1 MPVIIYY
8 FCLYIRMTDLSY
20 SWNNIYSAK
29 CSSDA
34 VTGKSIALCHF
45 KKTHMN
51 KINLIFMLL
60 LSASLVSVQK
70 AQGCTIIAVGK
81 KATADGSVLIS
92 HTDSGPDSRIYY
104 VPGKTFRAG
113 EQAPVYWGIQDA
125 ALSLMDDGE
134 VLGYIPQ
141 VRKTY
146 GYFHSAYSHMNE
158 VQLGIAESTT
168 SQRPELICTREGG
181 KQIMT
186 IEQAMIFAL
195 QRCDKAR
202 EAVLLIG
209 DLMIRYG
216 FLPSSGDGSEALVI
230 ADTEEAWVFEVFG
243 VGNGWEPGSG
253 KPGAIWAAQ
262 RLPDDQATMVP
273 NWSIIKEI
281 DAGDKSQ
288 FLVSDNYMKEAIDRG
303 WYDPASGKPFV
314 WQEAYAPLPEE
325 FATGRFWLFFSTF
338 MPNLKQWPDRM
349 LDPSNPYKG
358 MEPYF
363 QVVEPLS
370 IYPFAAVPEKK
381 ISVRDVIAFQRST
394 FEGTI
399 YDMTSYPEWLV
410 PDGKGGYVK
419 SPLATPFPG
428 SEMRKLIKQTYRRPV
443 ARHRG
448 HYGMVMQLRDWL
460 PDAIGGVYWVYLDN
474 PYFSPYVPI
483 YAGNLSV
490 AETYNI
496 YDPEK
501 YDERSARWA
510 IDFVDNLANLRFR
523 DIAADVRTVRDP
535 FEEEIFA
542 GQEKTEKEALE
553 MYKKNPETARKF
565 LTAYSDAKMNAVTK
579 MFIELRDQIITR
591 YTNNR
596 E

>member
-1 MPVIIYY
+1 
-8 FCLYIRMTDLSY
+8 
-20 SWNNIYSAK
+20 
-29 CSSDA
+29 
-34 VTGKSIALCHF
+34 
-45 KKTHMN
+45 MN
-51 KINLIFMLL
+51 KINCISLVFLTL
-60 LSASLVSVQK
+60 FLVSVPT
-70 AQGCTIIAVGK
+70 AFSCTIIAAGK
-81 KATADGSVLIS
+81 KATADGSVIIS
-92 HTDSGPDSRIYY
+92 HTDTGPDSRIYY
-104 VPGKTFRAG
+104 VPGKNFRPG
-113 EQAPVYWGIQDA
+113 EMAPVYWGIQDA
-125 ALSLMDDGE
+125 DRPLEDDGE
-134 VLGYIPQ
+134 ILGYIPQ

-146 GYFHSAYSHMNE
+146 GYFHSAYSHINE

-168 SQRPELICTREGG
+168 AQRQELVCTREGG

-216 FLPSSGDGSEALVI
+216 FLPSSGDGSETLVI

-243 VGNGWEPGSG
+243 VGNGWEPGTG
-253 KPGAIWAAQ
+253 RPGAIWAAQ

-281 DAGDKSQ
+281 NPGDEDH
-288 FLVSDNYMKEAIDRG
+288 FLVSDNYKQEAIDRG
-303 WYDPASGKPFV
+303 WYDPASGKPFI
-314 WQEAYAPLPEE
+314 WQEAYSPLPEE
-325 FATGRFWLFFSTF
+325 YATSRFWLFYTTF
-338 MPNLKQWPDRM
+338 MPDLREWPDRK

-358 MEPYF
+358 MQPYF

-381 ISVRDVIAFQRST
+381 ISVQDVIAFQRST

-428 SEMRKLIKQTYRRPV
+428 SEMRKLIRQTYRRPV

-448 HYGMVMQLRDWL
+448 HYGMVIQLRDWL

-490 AETYNI
+490 AETYNV

-510 IDFVDNLANLRFR
+510 IDFVDNLANLQFR
-523 DIAADVRTVRDP
+523 DIDADVRAVREP
-535 FEEEIFA
+535 FEAEMFA
-542 GQEKTEKEALE
+542 GQEKVEAEALAL
-553 MYKKNPETARKF
+553 YKKDQLAARKY
-565 LTAYSDAKMNAVTK
+565 LTGYSDEKMNRVTA
-579 MFIELRDQIITR
+579 MFLQLRDQIIAK

>member
-1 MPVIIYY
+1 MKKIGYII
-8 FCLYIRMTDLSY
+8 
-20 SWNNIYSAK
+20 
-29 CSSDA
+29 
-34 VTGKSIALCHF
+34 
-45 KKTHMN
+45 
-51 KINLIFMLL
+51 LL
-60 LSASLVSVQK
+60 FLVLFLVSVQGVS
-70 AQGCTIIAVGK
+70 GCTIIAAGK
-81 KATADGSVLIS
+81 KATADGSVIIS
-92 HTDSGPDSRIYY
+92 HTDTGPDSRIYY
-104 VPGKTFRAG
+104 VHGKTFRPG
-113 EQAPVYWGIQDA
+113 EMAPVYWGIQDVDRP
-125 ALSLMDDGE
+125 LEDDGE

-168 SQRPELICTREGG
+168 AQRPELVCTREGG

-195 QRCDKAR
+195 QRYDKAR
-202 EAVLLIG
+202 EAVLFIG
-209 DLMIRYG
+209 ELMVRYG
-216 FLPSSGDGSEALVI
+216 FLPSSGDGSETLVI
-230 ADTEEAWVFEVFG
+230 ADADEAWVFEVFG
-243 VGNGWEPGSG
+243 VGNGWDPVTG

-281 DAGDKSQ
+281 NAGDRDQ
-288 FLVSDNYMKEAIDRG
+288 FLVSDNYKQEAIDRG
-303 WYDPASGKPFV
+303 WYDPASGKPFI
-314 WQEAYAPLPEE
+314 WQEAYSPLPEE
-325 FATGRFWLFFSTF
+325 YATSRFWLFYSTF
-338 MPNLKQWPDRM
+338 MPSLKEWPDRK

-358 MEPYF
+358 MQPYY

-381 ISVRDVIAFQRST
+381 ISVQDVIAFQRST

-410 PDGKGGYVK
+410 PDGKGSYVK

-428 SEMRKLIKQTYRRPV
+428 SEMRKLIRQTYRRPV

-510 IDFVDNLANLRFR
+510 IDFVDNLANLQFR
-523 DIAADVRTVRDP
+523 DIADDVRAVREP
-535 FEEEIFA
+535 FEAEMFTA
-542 GQEKTEKEALE
+542 QEKVEAEALSI
-553 MYKKNPETARKF
+553 YKKDQLAARKY
-565 LTAYSDAKMNAVTK
+565 LTGYSDEKMNRVTA
-579 MFIELRDQIITR
+579 MFLQLRDQIIAK

>member
-1 MPVIIYY
+1 MLVPVPRG
-8 FCLYIRMTDLSY
+8 FS
-20 SWNNIYSAK
+20 
-29 CSSDA
+29 
-34 VTGKSIALCHF
+34 
-45 KKTHMN
+45 
-51 KINLIFMLL
+51 
-60 LSASLVSVQK
+60 
-70 AQGCTIIAVGK
+70 CTIIAAGK

-92 HTDSGPDSRIYY
+92 HTDTGPDSRIFY
-104 VPGKTFRAG
+104 VPGKTFRQG
-113 EQAPVYWGIQDA
+113 EQANVYWGIQDA
-125 ALSLMDDGE
+125 GRPLEDDGE
-134 VLGYIPQ
+134 VLGTIPQ

-146 GYFHSAYSHMNE
+146 GYFQSAYSHMNE

-168 SQRPELICTREGG
+168 AQRPELVCTREGG

-195 QRCDKAR
+195 QRYDNAR
-202 EAVLLIG
+202 EAVQFIG

-216 FLPSSGDGSEALVI
+216 FLPSSGDGSETLVI

-243 VGNGWEPGSG
+243 VGNGWTPESG

-262 RLPDDQATMVP
+262 RIPDDQATMVP

-281 DAGDKSQ
+281 DANDRER
-288 FLVSDNYMKEAIDRG
+288 FMVSANYKQEAIDRG
-303 WYDPASGKPFV
+303 WYDPASGKPFI
-314 WQEAYAPLPEE
+314 WQEAYTPLPEE
-325 FATGRFWLFFSTF
+325 YATSRFWLFYTTF
-338 MPNLKQWPDRM
+338 MPHLREWPDRK
-349 LDPSNPYKG
+349 LDPANPFKG
-358 MEPYF
+358 MQPYF

-381 ISVRDVIAFQRST
+381 ISVQEVIAFQRST

-448 HYGMVMQLRDWL
+448 HYGMVMQLRGWL

-510 IDFVDNLANLRFR
+510 IDFVDNLANLQFR
-523 DIAADVRTVRDP
+523 DVAADVRAVRDP
-535 FEEEIFA
+535 FESEMFA
-542 GQEKTEKEALE
+542 AQAGVEADALAR
-553 MYKKNPETARKF
+553 YKKDPAEARRF
-565 LTAYSDAKMNAVTK
+565 LTNYTDGKMNRVTE
-579 MFIELRDQIITR
+579 MFLELRDQIICK

>member
-1 MPVIIYY
+1 
-8 FCLYIRMTDLSY
+8 
-20 SWNNIYSAK
+20 
-29 CSSDA
+29 
-34 VTGKSIALCHF
+34 
-45 KKTHMN
+45 MN
-51 KINLIFMLL
+51 KIILISMLL
-60 LSASLVSVQK
+60 LSAILVSVPK
-70 AQGCTIIAVGK
+70 VHGCTIIAAGK

-92 HTDSGPDSRIYY
+92 HTDTGPDSRIYY

-113 EQAPVYWGIQDA
+113 AQAPVYWGIQDA
-125 ALSLMDDGE
+125 GLSLMDDGE

-168 SQRPELICTREGG
+168 AQRPELVCTREGG
-181 KQIMT
+181 KQIIT

-216 FLPSSGDGSEALVI
+216 FLPSSGDGSETLVI
-230 ADTEEAWVFEVFG
+230 ADTDEAWVLEVFG
-243 VGNGWEPGSG
+243 VGNGWDPGTG
-253 KPGAIWAAQ
+253 RPGAIWAAQ

-281 DAGDKSQ
+281 NAGDKSQ
-288 FLVSDNYMKEAIDRG
+288 FLVSDNYMKEAVDRG
-303 WYDPASGKPFV
+303 WYDPASGKPFI
-314 WQEAYAPLPEE
+314 WQEAYSPLPEE
-325 FATGRFWLFFSTF
+325 YATSRFWLFYSTF
-338 MPNLKQWPDRM
+338 MPGLKQWPDRK
-349 LDPSNPYKG
+349 LDPFNPYKG
-358 MEPYF
+358 MQPYF

-381 ISVRDVIAFQRST
+381 ISVQDVIAFQRST

-410 PDGKGGYVK
+410 PDGKGGYEK

-510 IDFVDNLANLRFR
+510 IDFVDNLANLQFR
-523 DIAADVRTVRDP
+523 DIAADVRAVRDP
-535 FEEEIFA
+535 FENEIFA

-553 MYKKNPETARKF
+553 MYKKDPASARKF
-565 LTAYSDAKMNAVTK
+565 LTDYSDGKMNRVTE
-579 MFIELRDQIITR
+579 MFLELRNQIITR
-591 YTNNR
+591 YTNNM